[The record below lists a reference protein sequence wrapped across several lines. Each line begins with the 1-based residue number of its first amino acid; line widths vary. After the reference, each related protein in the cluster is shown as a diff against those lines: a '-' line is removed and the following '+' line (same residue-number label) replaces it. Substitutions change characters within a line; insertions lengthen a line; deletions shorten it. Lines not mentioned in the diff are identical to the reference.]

1 MKRYLVWQ
9 SCEDFEVPI
18 ICTECLVLS
27 LFPSQLYPGTWL
39 APSHLTLKTS
49 VEVEVSNIFWSKPKV
64 TGGLGRR
71 RSRAVLGELE
81 GRWVALLLSILGGVR
96 VRVTWYMSAL
106 VDIFWIFRYFR
117 NKESLK
123 KKVGYVFHIALL
135 HFHLHCIGKHS
146 SNIYFCKIAKL
157 VSGWLLRL
165 SPVGSPTVQ
174 VFNCRGIY
182 SLSDNTIT
190 NALCVKP

>member
-1 MKRYLVWQ
+1 
-9 SCEDFEVPI
+9 
-18 ICTECLVLS
+18 
-27 LFPSQLYPGTWL
+27 
-39 APSHLTLKTS
+39 
-49 VEVEVSNIFWSKPKV
+49 
-64 TGGLGRR
+64 
-71 RSRAVLGELE
+71 
-81 GRWVALLLSILGGVR
+81 
-96 VRVTWYMSAL
+96 MSAL